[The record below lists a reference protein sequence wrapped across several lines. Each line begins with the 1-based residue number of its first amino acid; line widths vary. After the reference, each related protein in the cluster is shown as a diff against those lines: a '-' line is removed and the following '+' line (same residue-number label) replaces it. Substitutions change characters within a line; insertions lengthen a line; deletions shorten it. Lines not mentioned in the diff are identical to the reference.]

1 MRCTV
6 ESLCRTAGFFFIVC
20 APLPGGRVRPATD
33 KSLQNGSSSI
43 SKHAPFEKRAACAPC
58 GEKAS
63 CQAVFQCLRIFF

>member
-58 GEKAS
+58 GEKSKLPSRFPVLAHL
-63 CQAVFQCLRIFF
+63 F